1 MSKKNEAKKE
11 NLVKEARGA
20 SIEKKGGSPGKH
32 SPGSADME
40 RTMSQDKLRKAGT
53 KPESSSSRR

>member
-1 MSKKNEAKKE
+1 MPKKNEAKKE

-20 SIEKKGGSPGKH
+20 SEEKKGSSPDKH
-32 SPGSADME
+32 SPEAAKME